1 MPNSTLNTE
10 RFCLP
15 HNLTLRTVT
24 ATHQELM
31 EFMKT
36 GNRMVLEFSP
46 DSQIDVSLLQ
56 LLEAARVFAATGGKT
71 VELAEPATGTLLDTL
86 RRSGFLEGMSDEDAK
101 FWLHQGEIQ

>member
-1 MPNSTLNTE
+1 MPDSTLDTE

-15 HNLTLRTVT
+15 PNLTLRTVT
-24 ATHQELM
+24 ATHQGLM

-36 GNRMVLEFSP
+36 SNHTVLEFSP
-46 DSQIDVSLLQ
+46 DSQIDISLLQ

-71 VELAEPATGTLLDTL
+71 VELAEPATGALLDTL